1 MTLPFCEEVINDGE
15 INSYNFTYPN
25 FVGYLNP
32 KGEPISFSDKLG
44 YTGHGEA
51 PSIQEKFR
59 VFYILKIENYK
70 YISILE
76 KHIMSD
82 EYQHSQKERYLKLLK
97 EANSSLKEDI
107 ERFKKR
113 SSCCFIR
120 EQMELDIYNFLI
132 NCYSAHTFFDGIGNV
147 ETCMCEYKYWEQEY
161 KHNKLYDASHW
172 DFKMDYSI
180 YKDKILA
187 DIFKQVMIQYVGYH
201 SVERI
206 PRTITTSNPKIYE
219 TFWNYLLHD
228 FNIVQL
234 PRMIFDPNKKMYIE
248 RPVNEFFIPDSELR
262 LKAALQSVKKLVPL
276 DERYKYHM

>member
-1 MTLPFCEEVINDGE
+1 MTLPFCEEIINDGE
-15 INSYNFTYPN
+15 ITSDSFNHPN

-32 KGEPISFSDKLG
+32 KGEPISFNDKIG
-44 YTGHGEA
+44 YTGHGEP

-82 EYQHSQKERYLKLLK
+82 EYQHSQKEKYLKLLK
-97 EANSSLKEDI
+97 EAKSSLTEDI
-107 ERFKKR
+107 KLFKKR
-113 SSCCFIR
+113 FSGSFIR

-132 NCYSAHTFFDGIGNV
+132 NCYSAHTFFDGVGNI

-161 KHNKLYDASHW
+161 KHNKLHDSSHW
-172 DFKMDYSI
+172 HFKIDYSI

-187 DIFKQVMIQYVGYH
+187 DIFKQVIIQYVGYH

-206 PRTITTSNPKIYE
+206 PRTITTSESKIYE
-219 TFWNYLLHD
+219 TFWNYLVHN
-228 FNIVQL
+228 FNIVYL
-234 PRMIFDPNKKMYIE
+234 PRMIFDPNKKTHIE
-248 RPVNEFFIPDSELR
+248 CPINEFFIPDSELK
-262 LKAALQSVKKLVPL
+262 LKAELQL
-276 DERYKYHM
+276 